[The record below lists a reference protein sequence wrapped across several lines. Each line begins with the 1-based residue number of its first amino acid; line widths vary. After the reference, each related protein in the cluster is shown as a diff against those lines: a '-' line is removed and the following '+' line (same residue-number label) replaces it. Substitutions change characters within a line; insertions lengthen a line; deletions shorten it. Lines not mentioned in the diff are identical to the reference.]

1 MRSEQLE
8 AILAH
13 FPQLR
18 ICVVGDLFLDK
29 YLDIDP
35 ARSEMSLETGLEAHQ
50 VVRVRCYP
58 GAAGTVAT
66 NLTALGIG
74 QVAILTLLGDDGE
87 GYDLRQA
94 MRRAGIDD
102 SWLRTV
108 AAFQTPT
115 YTKPLSQDSG
125 GRVRE
130 LNRLDFKNHSPVP
143 RAAEDWLIESLD
155 AAVSAF
161 DALIVADQVQE
172 RNAGVITDRVRAR
185 LSDLAQAHPERVV
198 TADSRCRIGE
208 FRNVIIKPNRGE
220 ALAALVGAGLNA
232 APGDAAG
239 AALQFSQRSGKPV
252 YLTLG
257 EEGLL
262 VAGAGK
268 TSIVPT
274 NHVTGDIDIVGAGDS
289 TMAGITAALCSG
301 ATLRQAGLIGC
312 LVSSITIQQIGVTGS
327 ASPDEVKRR
336 FADYLGQYPSE
347 TEQSDVF

>member
-1 MRSEQLE
+1 MRPEQLDG
-8 AILAH
+8 ILAH
-13 FPQLR
+13 FPHLR

-35 ARSEMSLETGLEAHQ
+35 SLAETSLETGLEAHQ

-58 GAAGTVAT
+58 GAAGTVAS

-74 QVAILTLLGDDGE
+74 HVAILTLLGDDGE

-94 MRRAGIDD
+94 LQRAGIDD
-102 SWLRTV
+102 AWLRAV
-108 AAFQTPT
+108 PSFQTPT
-115 YTKPLSQDSG
+115 YTKPLLQESG

-130 LNRLDFKNHSPVP
+130 LSRLDFKN
-143 RAAEDWLIESLD
+143 RGLLARGAEQWVVERLD

-161 DALIVADQVQE
+161 DALIIADQVQE
-172 RNAGVITDRVRAR
+172 RSAGVITDRVRGH
-185 LSDLAQAHPERVV
+185 LSELAQVHPECVL

-208 FRNVIIKPNRGE
+208 FRNVIIKPNRSE
-220 ALAALVGAGLNA
+220 VLAALAGGEPAVLPNDEA
-232 APGDAAG
+232 SLARQLARRC
-239 AALQFSQRSGKPV
+239 SRPV

-257 EEGLL
+257 AEGLL
-262 VAGAGK
+262 VADQDRTVRVA
-268 TSIVPT
+268 TYNVS
-274 NHVTGDIDIVGAGDS
+274 GDIDIVGAGDS

-327 ASPDEVKRR
+327 ASRDQVKRR
-336 FADYLGQYPSE
+336 FSEYLAQYPSE
-347 TEQSDVF
+347 IDQSDIF